1 MALTRQ
7 KKEDIIKNV
16 AEGIKNAASVAF
28 VKFHG
33 LSVTRADQMRRGLRK
48 KGVSYTVVKKT
59 LLKRVLKDAG
69 ISGEE
74 PNLEGK
80 VAIAYGADIVEPA
93 KGIAVYAKKFGD
105 MITLLGGVLESRFLT
120 QEEIK
125 TLAAIPSRQT
135 LLAQLVMVMYSPVTG
150 TVRTLNE
157 VNRSFVGVLHQIA
170 QSKN

>member
-16 AEGIKNAASVAF
+16 TDSIKNAASVAF

-33 LSVTRADQMRRGLRK
+33 LSVAHADEMRRGLRK

-93 KGIAVYAKKFGD
+93 KGIAVYGNSLLIENLEGF
-105 MITLLGGVLESRFLT
+105 ITHLS
-120 QEEIK
+120 K
-125 TLAAIPSRQT
+125 
-135 LLAQLVMVMYSPVTG
+135 YSQG
-150 TVRTLNE
+150 L
-157 VNRSFVGVLHQIA
+157 QIR
-170 QSKN
+170 